1 MNSGMLVSCAKK
13 LDEDVVTLETVSGH
27 SIEALIK
34 LFAEGYT
41 LQPPER
47 SMAMK
52 ELSKAFKRSI

>member
-1 MNSGMLVSCAKK
+1 MNFGMLVSCAKK

-41 LQPPER
+41 LTYL
-47 SMAMK
+47 AMK
-52 ELSKAFKRSI
+52 HRMTQS

>member
-1 MNSGMLVSCAKK
+1 MNFNMLISCAKK

-52 ELSKAFKRSI
+52 ELTTAFNSSL

>member
-1 MNSGMLVSCAKK
+1 MNFGMLVSCAKK
-13 LDEDVVTLETVSGH
+13 LDEDVVTLETISGH

-47 SMAMK
+47 PMAME